1 MIAERKVLRMK
12 VKTIMIPFPEL
23 KSVSVDNTLRE
34 ALQIIED
41 NQLFSMP
48 VVDGKKFIG
57 VLSKRY
63 VYETYFKEFEGTKE
77 EFLDKKVIELMKT
90 RLETISVEKPIE
102 EAALM
107 FINSK
112 VRFIPVTNEKE
123 ELVGIVTQQAIFKQY
138 QKIFGSKK
146 DTFVVVT
153 YDFKGVLARISEIIA
168 RHGGNIKNIV
178 QIDTETIGLQ
188 EIFITVEGKDFDKVV
203 KALIKNGFDV
213 RLSKAK

>member
-1 MIAERKVLRMK
+1 MK

-90 RLETISVEKPIE
+90 RLETISVEKPLE

-153 YDFKGVLARISEIIA
+153 YDFKGVLARISEIKA

-213 RLSKAK
+213 RLSEAK

>member
-1 MIAERKVLRMK
+1 MK

-168 RHGGNIKNIV
+168 KHGGNIKNIV

-213 RLSKAK
+213 RLSEAK

>member
-1 MIAERKVLRMK
+1 MK

-188 EIFITVEGKDFDKVV
+188 EIFITVEGKNFDKVV

-213 RLSKAK
+213 RLSEAK

>member
-1 MIAERKVLRMK
+1 MK

-146 DTFVVVT
+146 ETFVVVT

-213 RLSKAK
+213 RLSEAK

>member
-1 MIAERKVLRMK
+1 MK

>member
-1 MIAERKVLRMK
+1 MK

-23 KSVSVDNTLRE
+23 KCVSVDNTLDE
-34 ALQIIED
+34 ALKIIDD

-48 VVDGKKFIG
+48 VVDGKQFIG

-63 VYETYFKEFEGTKE
+63 VYEIFFKEFEGTKE
-77 EFLDKKVIELMKT
+77 EFLNKKVIELMKT
-90 RLETISVEKPIE
+90 RLETITVDKPIE

-112 VRFIPVTNEKE
+112 VRFIPVTNDKG
-123 ELVGIVTQQAIFKQY
+123 ELVGILTQQAIFKQY

-146 DTFVVVT
+146 DTFVVIT
-153 YDFKGVLARISEIIA
+153 YDFKGVLARISDIIA

-188 EIFITVEGKDFDKVV
+188 EIFITVEGKEFDKVV
-203 KALIKNGFDV
+203 KALIKNGYDV
-213 RLSKAK
+213 RLSEAR

>member
-1 MIAERKVLRMK
+1 MK

-23 KSVSVDNTLRE
+23 KSASVDNTLRE

-63 VYETYFKEFEGTKE
+63 VYDTYFKEFEGTKE

-213 RLSKAK
+213 RLSEAK

>member
-1 MIAERKVLRMK
+1 MK

-23 KSVSVDNTLRE
+23 KCVSVDNTLDE
-34 ALQIIED
+34 ALKIIDD

-48 VVDGKKFIG
+48 VVDGKQFIG

-63 VYETYFKEFEGTKE
+63 VYENFFKEFEGTKE
-77 EFLDKKVIELMKT
+77 EFLNKKVIELMKT
-90 RLETISVEKPIE
+90 RLETITVDKPIE

-112 VRFIPVTNEKE
+112 VRFIPVTNDKG
-123 ELVGIVTQQAIFKQY
+123 ELVGILTQQAIFKQY

-146 DTFVVVT
+146 DTFVVIT
-153 YDFKGVLARISEIIA
+153 YDFKGVLARISDIIA

-188 EIFITVEGKDFDKVV
+188 EIFITVEGKEFDKVV
-203 KALIKNGFDV
+203 KALIKNGYDV
-213 RLSKAK
+213 RLSEAR

>member
-1 MIAERKVLRMK
+1 MK

-168 RHGGNIKNIV
+168 SHGGNIKNIV

-213 RLSKAK
+213 RLSEAK

>member
-1 MIAERKVLRMK
+1 MK

-213 RLSKAK
+213 RLSEAK

>member
-213 RLSKAK
+213 RLSEAK

>member
-1 MIAERKVLRMK
+1 MK

-112 VRFIPVTNEKE
+112 V
-123 ELVGIVTQQAIFKQY
+123 
-138 QKIFGSKK
+138 
-146 DTFVVVT
+146 
-153 YDFKGVLARISEIIA
+153 
-168 RHGGNIKNIV
+168 
-178 QIDTETIGLQ
+178 
-188 EIFITVEGKDFDKVV
+188 
-203 KALIKNGFDV
+203 
-213 RLSKAK
+213 

>member
-1 MIAERKVLRMK
+1 MRIILASGSPRRKEILH
-12 VKTIMIPFPEL
+12 
-23 KSVSVDNTLRE
+23 N
-34 ALQIIED
+34 A
-41 NQLFSMP
+41 
-48 VVDGKKFIG
+48 G
-57 VLSKRY
+57 Y
-63 VYETYFKEFEGTKE
+63 EFEIIK
-77 EFLDKKVIELMKT
+77 
-90 RLETISVEKPIE
+90 S
-102 EAALM
+102 
-107 FINSK
+107 
-112 VRFIPVTNEKE
+112 EKE

-213 RLSKAK
+213 RLSEAK